1 MSAFT
6 LQEVLEATGGELH
19 QFVATEMVKDPS
31 MFQLN
36 GVSSDTRT
44 IEEGNLY
51 LALIGEKFDGNKFAV
66 AAVEDG
72 AKALLLSSMEDAPE
86 DVPVVLVKDTKLALE
101 QLATYYR
108 KRLACQ
114 VIAVTGSVGK
124 TSTRQMI
131 VSALSRCCRVFA
143 TSANKNN
150 EIGLSQTILSAPE
163 DTEVL
168 VLEMGMRGRGEIS
181 ELTHIALPNIAVIT
195 NIGVAHIERLGSRE
209 EIRNAKLEIIE
220 GLEEN
225 GLLILPY
232 HDEYLQ
238 GAVKDGLIR
247 SDVKI
252 AYTST
257 TPETFTDKPY
267 GFAMATKIDVKEEKI
282 FFNVQAGIDQVYE
295 VPLMIE
301 ALGLHHVGNALAGL
315 ICGLYYHYNLAQIAE
330 GIASFNQVGHR
341 ERKVDVDGVIF
352 IDDSYNAGPESM
364 MSAMSTLRRIAGEG
378 KAYACVADMLELGH
392 VADEKHIEIG
402 NHAAKVKLD
411 GLLVIGDQRENVKRG
426 ALSVDPNM
434 DVRLFTNKT
443 EMVEELLELLKPG
456 DHVLLKAS
464 HSFEMHTIVEDY
476 QAKVREGDEK

>member
-1 MSAFT
+1 MSVFT
-6 LQEVLEATGGELH
+6 LQEVLDATGGELR
-19 QFVATEMVKDPS
+19 QFVATEQVKDPS
-31 MFQLN
+31 MFQVT

-51 LALIGEKFDGNKFAV
+51 LALIGEKFDGNQFAV
-66 AAVEDG
+66 AAVKDG
-72 AKALLLSSMEDAPE
+72 ATALLLSSMACAPE
-86 DVPVVLVKDTKLALE
+86 NVPVVLVEDTKLALE
-101 QLATYYR
+101 KLATYYR
-108 KRLACQ
+108 KRMGCQ

-131 VSALSRCCRVFA
+131 VSALSRCCRVYA

-181 ELTHIALPNIAVIT
+181 ELTHIALPDIAVIT

-220 GLEEN
+220 GLKEN

-232 HDEYLQ
+232 HDEYLM
-238 GAVKDGLIR
+238 GAVKDGMIR
-247 SDVKI
+247 SDVQI

-257 TPETFTDKPY
+257 TQEEFEPRPY
-267 GFAMATKIDVKEEKI
+267 AFAMATKTEVNDDKI
-282 FFNVQAGIDQVYE
+282 FFNVKAGIDSVYE

-315 ICGLYYHYNLAQIAE
+315 ICGLYYHYNLAKIAE

-341 ERKVDVDGVIF
+341 ERKVNVNGIFF
-352 IDDSYNAGPESM
+352 IDDTYNAGPESM
-364 MSAMSTLRRIAGEG
+364 ISAMSTVRRIAGEG
-378 KAYACVADMLELGH
+378 KAYACIADMLELGH
-392 VADEKHIEIG
+392 VASEKHIEIG
-402 NHAAKVKLD
+402 KHAAEIKLD
-411 GLLVIGDQRENVKRG
+411 GLLVTGDQKKNVEAG
-426 ALSVDPNM
+426 AKSVEPNM
-434 DVRLFTNKT
+434 DVRLFDDKAA
-443 EMVEELLELLKPG
+443 MIEELVKILKPG
-456 DHVLLKAS
+456 DYVLLKAS
-464 HSFEMHTIVEDY
+464 HSFEMHTIIDDF
-476 QAKVREGDEK
+476 QAKVGEVDEK